1 MEANVGSSDIGS
13 KRCNYLF
20 VADRQS
26 IVAGEWLT
34 DAVIDAAQVL
44 LKEHFP
50 EMGGLPL
57 GIL

>member
-1 MEANVGSSDIGS
+1 MQ
-13 KRCNYLF
+13 LF

-34 DAVIDAAQVL
+34 GAVIDAAQVL

-50 EMGGLPL
+50 EMGGLQRTTL
-57 GIL
+57 GH

>member
-1 MEANVGSSDIGS
+1 MQ
-13 KRCNYLF
+13 LF

-44 LKEHFP
+44 FKEHFP
-50 EMGGLPL
+50 EMDGLQRTTL
-57 GIL
+57 GHTLT